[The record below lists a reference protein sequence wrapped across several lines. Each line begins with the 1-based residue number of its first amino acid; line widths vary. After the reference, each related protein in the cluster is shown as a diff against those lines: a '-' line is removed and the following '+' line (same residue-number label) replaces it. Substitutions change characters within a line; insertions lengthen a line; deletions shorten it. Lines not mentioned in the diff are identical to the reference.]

1 MGKVTCVQCWM
12 STATQACASH
22 NWRILKVLTVDVTW
36 HVSITDDCDMLEL
49 RGTPKAHHELDGWVH
64 TDAHDAFHLMHL
76 GCLYRRFC
84 YLLCQWVL
92 RKSQKENHQNCM
104 DLLLLLF
111 YIFETKL
118 TKLQQLGIVLAH
130 SSSLCRWR
138 GLSALRNVKPHS
150 RSMASSED
158 FGESVRAE
166 MCCVDCIRV
175 WYVHDILYDIFMC
188 LIVLYI

>member
-130 SSSLCRWR
+130 SSSLCRWP
-138 GLSALRNVKPHS
+138 LSAQECKATLSEHGKLWRLRWKCSGWDVLCGLYPCMICS
-150 RSMASSED
+150 WYIVWYLYV
-158 FGESVRAE
+158 F
-166 MCCVDCIRV
+166 DCI
-175 WYVHDILYDIFMC
+175 I
-188 LIVLYI
+188 YI